1 MKNSAIVVCLAVS
14 LLSTSQAWSQSAEKT
29 GASAADALLEE
40 LVAPEETSP
49 AEETGSLTD
58 TVRGSGE
65 TSAAV
70 AAESEAGP
78 AEEHVRPE
86 AEGLEDVGVE
96 SAAAATAGKE
106 ADEVPEG
113 VGQAEAEEGAGY
125 EEAAKPEEELIE
137 IGLEKPAP
145 PGMEVQPSEEE
156 KNLISLS
163 LDNVPLQDVIR
174 MFTRI
179 SGANIVAGTNL
190 QGTVTVSLQDVEWLP
205 ALRVILDS
213 VDMTMVEKSPG
224 IFVIMSKEEMATEP
238 VTVETIQLRYT
249 TVSNVLPIVQ
259 QMLISSN
266 ASVAGFPSANS
277 IVVQETASQISK
289 IRETVSKLDVPRPQ
303 VFIEAKFVELNDQAI
318 KDLGINWQV
327 LSGYTI
333 GLHSPSFA
341 WARHR
346 LKQEGTDEYSN
357 RTTRDY
363 QTRTYTDSDTRNY
376 IVQDAYVDADYSA
389 SAFLLVNGV
398 PSLAYQSS
406 EGSIGA
412 RGRNFTAFD
421 LAEGTIQTVPEREHI
436 ISDVSQTLNE
446 TLVEGG
452 RRVTKSVLT
461 TTEELLSA
469 ILTAD
474 DFAITLSAL
483 KQNNG
488 VDIISNPRIIVASGE
503 TATIHVGVQEPNIQA
518 KPQGDT
524 GTAYVYG
531 LDEGQRFFDVGVKVS
546 VTPTVNTEDRI
557 TVRIEPE
564 LSRLLAPAR
573 VEQVGIEFPRIQ
585 TRKITTEFNIPS
597 GRTVAIGGLTQTS
610 DREQMNKIPLL
621 GDIPIIGK
629 YLFSHRHTEREQD
642 EVIIFV
648 TVGMAA
654 AEDLTQVSGIPSG
667 GKLIHERLA
676 RERSGNE

>member
-14 LLSTSQAWSQSAEKT
+14 LLSTSQAWSQSAEKA

-125 EEAAKPEEELIE
+125 EEAAEEELIE

-190 QGTVTVSLQDVEWLP
+190 QGTVTVSLQDVEWQP

-327 LSGYTI
+327 LSGYTLRL
-333 GLHSPSFA
+333 GKPTFAYSHSRYAS
-341 WARHR
+341 
-346 LKQEGTDEYSN
+346 D
-357 RTTRDY
+357 RTVTSRDRRSADASGSGWRRDY
-363 QTRTYTDSDTRNY
+363 ERSEDLTEYEP
-376 IVQDAYVDADYSA
+376 ASA
-389 SAFLLVNGV
+389 SFFYLDNGV
-398 PSLAYQSS
+398 PSLGYAQVNRSDNVESFEFAPGKATIEVLPSATGNRTFKEWAY
-406 EGSIGA
+406 
-412 RGRNFTAFD
+412 
-421 LAEGTIQTVPEREHI
+421 GTHDESADASYSATR
-436 ISDVSQTLNE
+436 D
-446 TLVEGG
+446 
-452 RRVTKSVLT
+452 VLT

-488 VDIISNPRIIVASGE
+488 VDIISNPRIVVASGE